1 MAGSLS
7 RGDLLTS
14 VLRWF
19 ARGIGL
25 IANLFFLL
33 IGIGKALSPTAPLSV
48 EIVPV
53 IILIGTCVIGY
64 IILSWW
70 REGIGGALI
79 FVAGLIL
86 GSYVFF
92 AAGRN
97 KLLVASI
104 YGYGSPYL
112 VVGGLFGVYWLRS
125 RR

>member
-33 IGIGKALSPTAPLSV
+33 IGIGEALSPTAPFSV

-64 IILSWW
+64 ILSWW

-104 YGYGSPYL
+104 YGSPYL
-112 VVGGLFGVYWLRS
+112 VVGVSFWVYWLRS